1 LYDYFQLKTSFFGI
15 LGSASCLKALFLY
28 FDNLADN
35 SMSTFFNET
44 MPIGSVQVGGYAD
57 IFSLTLSI
65 VFAGKTFQSKINLIA
80 ILNFQLR

>member
-1 LYDYFQLKTSFFGI
+1 
-15 LGSASCLKALFLY
+15 
-28 FDNLADN
+28 
-35 SMSTFFNET
+35 MSTFFNET